1 MPMSEPPQRG
11 AQQPERV
18 DPSANEPEGASPPG
32 KLLEPETEA
41 TVDALL
47 ETVRHLLE
55 EENAR
60 DQSFNTRGVG
70 LAGFV
75 GIVIS
80 LSTALGHEAL
90 ATDWGAPWKGIAVG
104 LYAGALASLVGS
116 VVVVIRTVLR
126 PQEAASLGI
135 AEVEKYPLP
144 EYIYAPKVMNQGR
157 TMRGLIDALVIER
170 SRAGSKA
177 TGLHWS
183 YRLLLAGLA
192 CISILG
198 FLIGLHDANL
208 IGGHHAGRAVEP
220 RTASCRATGAKCS
233 GRRANASKPGTVP
246 FRRAQHRPS
255 TEGRQ
260 RPSRVQMSEHTSR
273 KQPRST

>member
-1 MPMSEPPQRG
+1 MSEPPQRG

-18 DPSANEPEGASPPG
+18 DPSADEPEGASLPA

-208 IGGHHAGRAVEP
+208 IGGHHAGRAIEP

-233 GRRANASKPGTVP
+233 GRRANAFKLGTVP
-246 FRRAQHRPS
+246 VRRAQHRPS
-255 TEGRQ
+255 TEGRE

-273 KQPRST
+273 K